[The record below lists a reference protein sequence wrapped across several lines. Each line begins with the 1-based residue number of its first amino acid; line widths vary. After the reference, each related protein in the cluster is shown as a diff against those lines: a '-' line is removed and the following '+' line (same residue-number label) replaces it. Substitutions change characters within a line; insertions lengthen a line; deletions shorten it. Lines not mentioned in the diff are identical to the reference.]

1 MSTDMSKQ
9 LCSLR
14 TALGLIV
21 CVSVVAG
28 ATGAIGVYVGTQ
40 LTSPVAATA
49 EDSNSEIH
57 WPSMTKLMAS
67 ASATGEGFS
76 MATGAVDDDVEG
88 LFVLDHLTGD
98 LRGLLLNVRTGKF
111 NSFYQYNVV
120 EDLGTAKIKNPK
132 YVMLTGGA
140 AFRDGI
146 GTPRNRLSRS
156 AVYVAE
162 LDSGVVAAYAV
173 PWAPGH
179 QQFGRTTKTSF
190 IALDRAKFRDIPLR
204 DQ

>member
-1 MSTDMSKQ
+1 MSKQ
-9 LCSLR
+9 LGGTR
-14 TALGLIV
+14 TALALV
-21 CVSVVAG
+21 VSVSFVAAVAG
-28 ATGAIGVYVGTQ
+28 GVGVLVGSQ
-40 LTSPVAATA
+40 LAATQPDEA
-49 EDSNSEIH
+49 DANDSKVQ
-57 WPSMTKLMAS
+57 WPSATELMAS
-67 ASATGEGFS
+67 ASASGEGFS

-88 LFVLDHLTGD
+88 LFILDHLTGD

-120 EDLGTAKIKNPK
+120 EDLGTAMVKNPK
-132 YVMLTGGA
+132 YVLLTGGA

-146 GTPRNRLSRS
+146 GSPRTRLSRS

>member
-1 MSTDMSKQ
+1 MSKKIFG
-9 LCSLR
+9 SR
-14 TALGLIV
+14 TALALVI
-21 CVSVVAG
+21 CVSVVAATAG
-28 ATGAIGVYVGTQ
+28 AVGVLVGSR
-40 LTSPVAATA
+40 LAATDAAGPTA
-49 EDSNSEIH
+49 EGSEIS
-57 WPSMTKLMAS
+57 WPSVTELMAS

-76 MATGAVDDDVEG
+76 MATGSVDDDVEG
-88 LFVLDHLTGD
+88 LFILDHLTGD

-120 EDLGTAKIKNPK
+120 EDLGTAMTKNPK

-146 GTPRNRLSRS
+146 GSPRTRLSRS

>member
-1 MSTDMSKQ
+1 LV
-9 LCSLR
+9 LCV
-14 TALGLIV
+14 A
-21 CVSVVAG
+21 VVAG
-28 ATGAIGVYVGTQ
+28 VTGAVGVLVGSK
-40 LTSPVAATA
+40 LAAPDGTSA
-49 EDSNSEIH
+49 EQISSELH
-57 WPSMTKLMAS
+57 WPSVTKLMAS

-88 LFVLDHLTGD
+88 LFILDHLTGD

-111 NSFYQYNVV
+111 LSFYQYNVM
-120 EDLGTAKIKNPK
+120 EDLGTAKVKNPK
-132 YVMLTGGA
+132 YVMLTGHA

-146 GTPRNRLSRS
+146 GTPRARLSRS

-179 QQFGRTTKTSF
+179 QQFGATTKTSF
-190 IALDRAKFRDIPLR
+190 VALDRAKFRDIPIR